1 MTELF
6 KIVVKERLIV
16 WDFLGNLCLLSWTDY
31 FIHFFVSFFTS
42 GYSCRI

>member
-16 WDFLGNLCLLSWTDY
+16 WDLLGNLSAFLDGLLHTLFC
-31 FIHFFVSFFTS
+31 FIF
-42 GYSCRI
+42 YQWLLLL

>member
-16 WDFLGNLCLLSWTDY
+16 WDFLGNICLLSWKDY
-31 FIHFFVSFFTS
+31 FTHFFFQFLPVALL
-42 GYSCRI
+42 RL

>member
-16 WDFLGNLCLLSWTDY
+16 WGFLGNICLLSWKDY
-31 FIHFFVSFFTS
+31 FTHFFFQFLPVALLLL
-42 GYSCRI
+42 